1 MLTRCVKLRQ
11 WGARK
16 VLRSALPAIFFFCTF
31 FLFTCATDFVE
42 KEGLDL
48 LIYLF
53 FEVISLSQMDWLP
66 QIVMQ
71 YFEDGSFVVIDK
83 LNIVHYG

>member
-1 MLTRCVKLRQ
+1 MWSSDSKVHEKFCA
-11 WGARK
+11 ARYQH
-16 VLRSALPAIFFFCTF
+16 FFFCTS
-31 FLFTCATDFVE
+31 FLFTCATDFAE

-53 FEVISLSQMDWLP
+53 FEVISLSQIDWLP

-71 YFEDGSFVVIDK
+71 YFEDGSFAVIDE

>member
-16 VLRSALPAIFFFCTF
+16 VLRSALPAIFFLHF
-31 FLFTCATDFVE
+31 FLFTCATDFAE

-53 FEVISLSQMDWLP
+53 FEVISLSQIDWLP

-71 YFEDGSFVVIDK
+71 YFEDGSFAVIDE

>member
-1 MLTRCVKLRQ
+1 
-11 WGARK
+11 
-16 VLRSALPAIFFFCTF
+16 
-31 FLFTCATDFVE
+31 
-42 KEGLDL
+42 
-48 LIYLF
+48 
-53 FEVISLSQMDWLP
+53 MDWLL